1 MKKSVHAKKGKYQ
14 AQQQQQQ
21 QYWFSKKKLTSVTAT
36 SIFSSKTVIDLKFY
50 LCHGLLMNEYTS
62 AQSVNGD

>member
-21 QYWFSKKKLTSVTAT
+21 YWFIKETWFNDDTT
-36 SIFSSKTVIDLKFY
+36 IFSSKTVDDL
-50 LCHGLLMNEYTS
+50 T
-62 AQSVNGD
+62 